1 MRIKQTHRKDG
12 GQGWVGL
19 CNDRGICGVAEPR
32 PLSSYLGSLSKINS
46 QPEDKQSDK
55 PPVEGVK
62 PLLGSCRVLHHD
74 PEQRGQLAVQLVSVV
89 GHLQRLWLCQGWRWR
104 HRPCPPKGHSEA
116 GSGWPSWIQSWIPK
130 TFQNNA
136 IFISHFPYAKVIK
149 STLWSP
155 DEACGHAAA
164 CLCKFQPTMSKQSA
178 PSYFSIHFLH
188 ILLWIVLNVQHLTYQ
203 PSNVIPIQ
211 WSFAPETIVRVLEDR
226 NWAFGSFC
234 FQGSWPERRTW
245 EVRPQVVQKHELH
258 VEPPCTKTWTF
269 VKSNLYCAPDKY

>member
-1 MRIKQTHRKDG
+1 MKKLTHRKDG

-19 CNDRGICGVAEPR
+19 CNDRGVCGVAEPR
-32 PLSSYLGSLSKINS
+32 PSSSYLGSLSHINS

-74 PEQRGQLAVQLVSVV
+74 PEQRSQLAVQLVSVV

-116 GSGWPSWIQSWIPK
+116 GSGWPSWIQTESPK
-130 TFQNNA
+130 HIRTMLSLYHTF
-136 IFISHFPYAKVIK
+136 KVIK

-155 DEACGHAAA
+155 DEACGRAAA

-178 PSYFSIHFLH
+178 PPLLISQFTSSTFSSELYWMFH
-188 ILLWIVLNVQHLTYQ
+188 ILHTSLLTSSLSSGLSL
-203 PSNVIPIQ
+203 PKPLSG
-211 WSFAPETIVRVLEDR
+211 F
-226 NWAFGSFC
+226 
-234 FQGSWPERRTW
+234 
-245 EVRPQVVQKHELH
+245 
-258 VEPPCTKTWTF
+258 
-269 VKSNLYCAPDKY
+269 